1 MEMITSFFSSIRWQD
16 VVDVALNSYIL
27 FRLYVL
33 FRGTTVFRVLTGIA
47 LLWIF
52 QRIAV
57 SIGLIV
63 TSWAIQGIIAVAA
76 LIIIIVFRNEIRS
89 VLQAKNLKAILWG
102 FPHRQ
107 IHTPIEIIVE
117 SISELS
123 RRHCG
128 ALIVIPE
135 KEDIEDMIQSGV
147 PWNGSIS
154 KEMLISIFWPGNPV
168 HDGAVI
174 IRGDRVTEVRVIL
187 PLSKRNDFPSSY
199 GTRHRAAIGLAE
211 ATDALVL
218 VVSEESGSVVMAKG
232 SSVFNIRGKREL
244 TQKMQEHLDVTTKYS
259 SRRVKEKRQI
269 ALAALVSVVFV
280 TGVWGSFSRGLETL
294 ITLEIPV
301 EYINRD
307 PGMEVFDTSI
317 NAVRLYLS
325 GSGALIR
332 SIRPE
337 QVKVKLDLSKAVVGL
352 NTLTIK
358 NEDITLPPGVL
369 LKRVEPSLIE
379 LTLDVLTEKELPIQV
394 DWSGKLPE
402 HLVLHGATL
411 VPDKTRVIGGSQI
424 LKNISTLYTEKAS
437 LTNINKSGT
446 ITINLALN
454 PASLKIAPGFDDRVT
469 VSYVTKER
477 LPF

>member
-1 MEMITSFFSSIRWQD
+1 MEMISSFFSSIRWQD

-102 FPHRQ
+102 FPHMQ

-117 SISELS
+117 SISDLS
-123 RRHCG
+123 RRRCG
-128 ALIVIPE
+128 ALIVFPE

-154 KEMLISIFWPGNPV
+154 KEMLTSIFWPDNPV

-174 IRGDRVTEVRVIL
+174 IRGDRVTEVGAIL

-218 VVSEESGSVVMAKG
+218 VVSEESGNVVMAKG

-244 TQKMQEHLDVTTKYS
+244 SQKMQEHLDVTINYS
-259 SRRVKEKRQI
+259 SHRLKEKRQI

-280 TGVWGSFSRGLETL
+280 TGVWASFSRGLETL

-301 EYINRD
+301 EYMNRD
-307 PGMEVFDTSI
+307 PGMEIFNTSI
-317 NAVRLYLS
+317 NTVRLYLS

-337 QVKVKLDLSKAVVGL
+337 QVKVKLDLSKAVEGL

-369 LKRVEPSLIE
+369 LKRVEPSFIE
-379 LTLDVLTEKELPIQV
+379 LALDVLMEKELPIQV

-402 HLVLHGATL
+402 HLVLYEATL
-411 VPDKTRVIGGSQI
+411 VPDKIRVIGGSQI
-424 LKNISTLYTEKAS
+424 LKKTSTLYTEKVS
-437 LTNINKSGT
+437 LKNINKSGT
-446 ITINLALN
+446 ITINLTLN

>member
-1 MEMITSFFSSIRWQD
+1 METISSFFSSIRWQD

-47 LLWIF
+47 FLWIF
-52 QRIAV
+52 RRIAIA
-57 SIGLIV
+57 IGLIV

-102 FPHRQ
+102 FPHKQ
-107 IHTPIEIIVE
+107 VHTPIEIIVE

-123 RRHCG
+123 RRRCG
-128 ALIVIPE
+128 ALIVFPE

-154 KEMLISIFWPGNPV
+154 KEMLLSIFWPENPV
-168 HDGAVI
+168 HDGAI
-174 IRGDRVTEVRVIL
+174 IVRGDRITEVGVIL

-211 ATDALVL
+211 TTDAMVL
-218 VVSEESGSVVMAKG
+218 VVSEESGSVLMAKG
-232 SSVFNIRGKREL
+232 SSIFNIRGTREL
-244 TQKMQEHLDVTTKYS
+244 TQKMQEHWGITTKYS
-259 SRRVKEKRQI
+259 NRRIKEKRQI
-269 ALAALVSVVFV
+269 ALAAVISVVFV
-280 TGVWGSFSRGLETL
+280 TGIWASFSRGLETL

-301 EYINRD
+301 EYMNRD
-307 PGMEVFDTSI
+307 PGMEIFDTSV
-317 NAVRLYLS
+317 NTVRLYLS

-332 SIRPE
+332 SLRPE
-337 QVKVKLDLSKAVVGL
+337 QLKVKLDLSKAVVGL

-369 LKRVEPSLIE
+369 LKRVEPSVIE
-379 LTLDVLTEKELPIQV
+379 LALDVLTEKELPIQV
-394 DWSGKLPE
+394 DWSGKLSE
-402 HLVLHGATL
+402 HLILYEATP
-411 VPDKTRVIGGSQI
+411 VPDKIRIIGGSQI

-437 LTNINKSGT
+437 LKTINKSGT
-446 ITINLALN
+446 TIIKLALN
-454 PASLKIAPGFDDRVT
+454 PASLKIAPDFDDHVM
-469 VSYVTKER
+469 VSYIVKER
-477 LPF
+477 LSF